1 MLSINIE
8 RIWANS
14 RLILT
19 MNIII
24 IYRFFIDVQIHN
36 IFHKLIQFHLCKFY
50 AKKKKSISS
59 SRVCEVSISNY
70 IPGKFL

>member
-19 MNIII
+19 MTTIII
-24 IYRFFIDVQIHN
+24 HKFFVDVQIHN

-50 AKKKKSISS
+50 VKKKKSISS
-59 SRVCEVSISNY
+59 SRVCKVSISNY
-70 IPGKFL
+70 IICEFL

>member
-8 RIWANS
+8 KIWANS

-19 MNIII
+19 MTTIII
-24 IYRFFIDVQIHN
+24 HRFFIDVQIHN

-50 AKKKKSISS
+50 AKKTKSISS
-59 SRVCEVSISNY
+59 SRVCKISISNY
-70 IPGKFL
+70 IPYKFL